1 MSVKVLYFA
10 SLREHMLRGQD
21 EIDLPADITTVERLK
36 NYLSEKDPLLK
47 EAFEKMP
54 RLRCSV
60 NQEMA
65 TDRYHVKDG
74 DEVAFFP
81 PVTGG

>member
-21 EIDLPADITTVERLK
+21 EIDLSADITTVERLK

-60 NQEMA
+60 KPGNGN
-65 TDRYHVKDG
+65 RSSSC
-74 DEVAFFP
+74 
-81 PVTGG
+81 

>member
-60 NQEMA
+60 NQEMVN
-65 TDRYHVKDG
+65 DRHHVKDG
-74 DEVAFFP
+74 DEIAFFP

>member
-21 EIDLPADITTVERLK
+21 EIDLSADITTVERLK

-47 EAFEKMP
+47 EAFEKC
-54 RLRCSV
+54 LV
-60 NQEMA
+60 
-65 TDRYHVKDG
+65 
-74 DEVAFFP
+74 
-81 PVTGG
+81 